1 MRETAIRWIL
11 LAAVLASSPAL
22 FAAEDMIT
30 IPTRPG
36 VTQSFVLTTPDN
48 GQPDVVLI
56 LFPGGHGQI
65 NLRRVDGEL
74 RFGAA
79 NFLVRERERFVALGA
94 ATATVDAPSDN
105 SISGIDNGFRAGKKH
120 ATDISF
126 VIDDLRKRWPAAR
139 IFLVG
144 TSNGTVSAAAV
155 AHRLKDRIDGV
166 VLTSTVRDA
175 STGDMKKLGKPVL
188 LVHHRL
194 DGCLFSP
201 YGGVKGLSPSLPL
214 ITVNGGSPA
223 MSNPC
228 EPYSAHGY
236 YGVEA
241 PVVAAIMH
249 WIRGEPYPA
258 EVNADTQ

>member
-48 GQPDVVLI
+48 GQPDIVLI

-79 NFLVRERERFVALGA
+79 NFLVRERQRFVALGA
-94 ATATVDAPSDN
+94 ATVTVDVPSDN

-194 DGCLFSP
+194 DGCFVSP
-201 YGGVKGLSPSLPL
+201 YGGVKGLAPSLPL

-223 MSNPC
+223 TSGPC
-228 EPYSAHGY
+228 DPYSSHGY
-236 YGVEA
+236 YGVEG

-249 WIRGEPYPA
+249 WIRQESYPA
-258 EVNADTQ
+258 EIDAGTQ